1 MGKLSKGE
9 LLMYL
14 DLANCNR
21 QQAANLAGVS
31 RQTIQNLIRDYHVS
45 VPRSDVKLHPIKRS
59 TLRKMRES
67 GVSST
72 NLAAR
77 FGVSRQLVY
86 RLL

>member
-21 QQAANLAGVS
+21 QQAAHLAGVS
-31 RQTIQNLIRDYHVS
+31 RQTIQNLIKDYHVS

-59 TLRKMRES
+59 SLCKMRDA
-67 GVSST
+67 GVPST
-72 NLAAR
+72 ILAER

-86 RLL
+86 RLM